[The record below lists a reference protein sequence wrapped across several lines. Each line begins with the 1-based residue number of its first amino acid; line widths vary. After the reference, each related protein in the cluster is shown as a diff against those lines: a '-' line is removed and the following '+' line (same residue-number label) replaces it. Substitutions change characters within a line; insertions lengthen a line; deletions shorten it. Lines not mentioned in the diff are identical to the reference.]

1 MYYIIHCYH
10 CFLFSFPKF
19 VVVDVHVPFIAMLFP
34 VAMTHKTEESL
45 QEQRAVQPVN
55 RSNRVAYNRFQRMSS
70 SLVHPRSVF
79 SWAGTQQQGSQNQG
93 FSQPKNQGIP
103 QLACEKLQF
112 LANQAV
118 KHVIETTDNIG
129 FKTLTNFD
137 AHQEGFALPCIPQ
150 PLEDDSQGSALR
162 GQFKPQ
168 QMVLLLFVRGLYFQI
183 IQNNIAVVHLPL
195 ILINR
200 STAGSGNFTMR
211 RLITNP

>member
-1 MYYIIHCYH
+1 MSLLSLCY
-10 CFLFSFPKF
+10 FLWPFYALSRLRKVFRNSGQCNQSIAATEWHTTDFKGW
-19 VVVDVHVPFIAMLFP
+19 VPRWCILGLCSP
-34 VAMTHKTEESL
+34 GVE
-45 QEQRAVQPVN
+45 P
-55 RSNRVAYNRFQRMSS
+55 SNRGAKTRDS
-70 SLVHPRSVF
+70 
-79 SWAGTQQQGSQNQG
+79 ASQ
-93 FSQPKNQGIP
+93 KDWIP

-168 QMVLLLFVRGLYFQI
+168 QMVLLLFVWGLYFQI
-183 IQNNIAVVHLPL
+183 IQNYIAVVHLPL

-211 RLITNP
+211 RLITNPQSNVSRIDHLAN